1 MILLDTNV
9 VSEVM
14 RPVPAPT
21 VLAWFADQVALDLY
35 LPAIVEAELRF
46 GVLLLPEGKRR
57 DGLAD
62 ALEGMIE
69 EDFADRVLPFDSSA
83 ARSYALLAAQR
94 RRSGLAVKEAD
105 CQIAAIA
112 ASRGA
117 ALATRNVKDFIGTD
131 VEIVDPWQYPI

>member
-14 RPVPAPT
+14 RPTPARS
-21 VLAWFADQVALDLY
+21 VLSWFASEVGSDLY

-46 GVLLLPEGKRR
+46 GVLILPEGKRR
-57 DGLAD
+57 DGLA
-62 ALEGMIE
+62 AAMQGMIE
-69 EDFADRVLPFDSSA
+69 ESFAGRVLPFDSPA
-83 ARSYALLAAQR
+83 ARAYAEIAARQR
-94 RRSGLAVKEAD
+94 RMGRAVKEAD

-117 ALATRNVKDFIGTD
+117 TLATRNLRDFTGAEIGL
-131 VEIVDPWQYPI
+131 VNPWDYAP